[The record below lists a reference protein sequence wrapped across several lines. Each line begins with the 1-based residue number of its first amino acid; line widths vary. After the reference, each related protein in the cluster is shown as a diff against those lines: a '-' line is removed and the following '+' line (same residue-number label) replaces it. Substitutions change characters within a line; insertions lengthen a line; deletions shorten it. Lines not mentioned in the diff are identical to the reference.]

1 MDIIRYYE
9 VILEQY
15 NGTIYARIRFE
26 LNGKIEE
33 SQWKPLSIHSE
44 LIMEW
49 KKGNLFGSFGIGT
62 MLDNNAGFILCNE

>member
-33 SQWKPLSIHSE
+33 SQWNPLSIHNE